1 MKGFNY
7 WRPPRTVRACA
18 VLLAATLA
26 GCATVNVDDSIARA
40 NQETQA
46 FTGGKLALARSSEQQ
61 KARAQAAGALLQ
73 QPLTQ
78 DAAVQL
84 ALANSPAMQALL
96 AQSWADSAGAA
107 QLGRIANPVFTFER
121 VKAGDELDIGRML
134 AFGLLDLLTL
144 PQRSRVA
151 QNKLELAQLRLA
163 NDVVDQVTQ
172 VRQAWVNAVAA
183 QQQLGYARQ
192 VVQSAQASAELARR
206 MQQAGNFNR
215 LNQARQ
221 QVFYADAVTQLAAAQ
236 HTSAATQEALTRALG
251 LTDAQRGALKLPER
265 LADLPK
271 TALQPNEVSNAAL
284 ASRLDVRMAQSTAAA
299 AARAQGLN
307 LFTSLVDIELGVV
320 RNTVF
325 ENAEGTRE
333 TGRGYEVEVRL
344 PLFDWGGLQRDA
356 MSASTL
362 AAANRLEATA
372 RAAGSH
378 LRESYSAYRTAY
390 DIAAHYRDEIIPLR
404 KTISDENLLRYN
416 GMLIGVF
423 ELLADHRA
431 QVSSVMAA
439 ISAQQQFWLADA
451 ALQASIVG
459 KPMSATVG
467 AAAAQA
473 QASEAPH

>member
-1 MKGFNY
+1 
-7 WRPPRTVRACA
+7 
-18 VLLAATLA
+18 
-26 GCATVNVDDSIARA
+26 
-40 NQETQA
+40 
-46 FTGGKLALARSSEQQ
+46 
-61 KARAQAAGALLQ
+61 
-73 QPLTQ
+73 
-78 DAAVQL
+78 
-84 ALANSPAMQALL
+84 
-96 AQSWADSAGAA
+96 
-107 QLGRIANPVFTFER
+107 
-121 VKAGDELDIGRML
+121 
-134 AFGLLDLLTL
+134 
-144 PQRSRVA
+144 
-151 QNKLELAQLRLA
+151 
-163 NDVVDQVTQ
+163 
-172 VRQAWVNAVAA
+172 
-183 QQQLGYARQ
+183 

-221 QVFYADAVTQLAAAQ
+221 QVFYADAATQLAAAQ
-236 HTSAATQEALTRALG
+236 HSAAATQEALVRALG
-251 LTDAQRGALKLPER
+251 LTDAQRTTLKLPQR

-271 TALQPNEVSNAAL
+271 TALQPHEVSNAAR
-284 ASRLDVRMAQSTAAA
+284 AGRLDVRMAQSTAAA
-299 AARAQGLN
+299 NARAQGLN

-325 ENAEGTRE
+325 DNAENTRE

-344 PLFDWGGLQRDA
+344 PLFDWGGVRRDA
-356 MSASTL
+356 MNASTL
-362 AAANRLEATA
+362 AAANRLEAIA

-431 QVSSVMAA
+431 QVASVMAA

-459 KPMSATVG
+459 KPVSMTVNAAT
-467 AAAAQA
+467 AQA
-473 QASEAPH
+473 QAGEAPH

>member
-1 MKGFNY
+1 MSTAHLS
-7 WRPPRTVRACA
+7 RPLQHYSVA
-18 VLLAATLA
+18 LLALAALA
-26 GCATVNVDDSIARA
+26 GCASFNQDESLARA
-40 NQETQA
+40 NEETQA
-46 FTGGKLALARSSEQQ
+46 FTGGRLALARTAEQHHL
-61 KARAQAAGALLQ
+61 RTQATNALLQ

-78 DAAVQL
+78 DTAVQL
-84 ALANSPAMQALL
+84 ALVNSPAMQALL
-96 AQSWADSAGAA
+96 AQSWADSASAA

-121 VKAGDELDIGRML
+121 VKTGDELDIGRML

-144 PQRSRVA
+144 PQRYRTA
-151 QNKLELAQLRLA
+151 QSNIELAQLRLA
-163 NDVVDQVTQ
+163 TDVVDQVTQ

-206 MQQAGNFNR
+206 MQQTGNFNR

-221 QVFYADAVTQLAAAQ
+221 QVFYADAATQLAAAQ
-236 HTSAATQEALTRALG
+236 HSAAATQEALVRALG
-251 LTDAQRGALKLPER
+251 LTDAQRTTLKLPQR

-271 TALQPNEVSNAAL
+271 TALQPHEVSNAAR
-284 ASRLDVRMAQSTAAA
+284 AGRLDVRMAQSTAAA
-299 AARAQGLN
+299 NARAQGLN

-325 ENAEGTRE
+325 DNAENTRE

-344 PLFDWGGLQRDA
+344 PLFDWGGVRRDA
-356 MSASTL
+356 MNASTL
-362 AAANRLEATA
+362 AAANRLEAIA

-431 QVSSVMAA
+431 QVASVMAA

-459 KPMSATVG
+459 KPVSMTVNAAT
-467 AAAAQA
+467 AQA
-473 QASEAPH
+473 QAGEAPH